1 MTAISPFQKAALVVC
16 MFLITS
22 TFGFLQPFVLLY
34 MQASGLKLSEA
45 GIVMAISTGLAL
57 LLQPILGR
65 VSDRIDARR
74 PVMVCAAIAA
84 GCAYLGYRSASSLWE
99 FVLLSAIGTNGT
111 TYLNAAGGV
120 IVGRMAAKSGQGGT
134 IYAKYRVWGSVGYIF
149 VSLFSGFLLY
159 THQKPGEPLS
169 RHLLDMAFTYGPLLF
184 FAIAIVA
191 LFVPD
196 LKRETLPASGTANVA
211 EIEES
216 PFSLTPNL
224 RDFLT
229 AFFFYIFALYGASAY
244 IAPYIKLLGGDLR
257 MITGIFAAGV
267 VCEVLVMTRVG
278 RITDRWGRRPAL
290 AITFLLLP
298 VRLLLYTLVQTPLQL
313 LFVQLLHGVNFG
325 IMGTIAVV
333 FVNDTAS
340 ERHRG
345 MAQARLAAVQGLANA
360 FGPATCGFLGTR
372 FGIPTMFALMSGV
385 AFISTLVFLFRVRE
399 SHPAPVSLV
408 TQGYAPL
415 RPLWRLLSGER

>member
-1 MTAISPFQKAALVVC
+1 MFVLSPFQKAALVVC

-22 TFGFLQPFVLLY
+22 TFGFLQPFVPLY
-34 MQASGLKLSEA
+34 MQASGLTLRDV
-45 GIVMAISTGLAL
+45 GIVLAISTGLAL

-65 VSDRIDARR
+65 LSDRIDARR
-74 PVMVCAAIAA
+74 PIMVCAAIAA
-84 GCAYLGYRSASSLWE
+84 GCAFLGYRSASSLLG

-111 TYLNAAGGV
+111 IYLNAAGGV
-120 IVGRMAAKSGQGGT
+120 LVGRMAAGSGQSGA

-149 VSLFSGFLLY
+149 VSLFSGWLVS
-159 THQKPGEPLS
+159 THQKPNEPLS
-169 RHLLDMAFTYGPLLF
+169 RNLLDLAFTYGPLLF
-184 FAIAIVA
+184 FAIAFVA

-196 LKRETLPASGTANVA
+196 LKRETLLAATANNA
-211 EIEES
+211 TELEETA
-216 PFSLTPNL
+216 FRLTPNL
-224 RDFLT
+224 RYFLS
-229 AFFFYIFALYGASAY
+229 AYFFYIFALYGASAY
-244 IAPYIKLLGGDLR
+244 IAPYIKALGGDLR
-257 MITGIFAAGV
+257 MITGTFAAGV

-278 RITDRWGRRPAL
+278 RITDKWGRRPAL

-360 FGPATCGFLGTR
+360 FGPVTGGYLATQ
-372 FGIPTMFALMSGV
+372 FGIPIMFALMAGV
-385 AFISTLVFLFRVRE
+385 GLVRTLIFLLRVRE
-399 SHPAPVSLV
+399 SHPAPVSLIK
-408 TQGYAPL
+408 QGYAPL

>member
-1 MTAISPFQKAALVVC
+1 
-16 MFLITS
+16 
-22 TFGFLQPFVLLY
+22 
-34 MQASGLKLSEA
+34 
-45 GIVMAISTGLAL
+45 
-57 LLQPILGR
+57 
-65 VSDRIDARR
+65 
-74 PVMVCAAIAA
+74 MVCAAIAA
-84 GCAYLGYRSASSLWE
+84 GCAYLGYRSASNLWG
-99 FVLLSAIGTNGT
+99 FILLSAIGTNGT

-120 IVGRMAAKSGQGGT
+120 IVGRMAAGSGQGGA

-159 THQKPGEPLS
+159 THQKPGGILT
-169 RHLLDMAFTYGPLLF
+169 RDLLDMAFTYGPLLF
-184 FAIAIVA
+184 FAIAVAA

-196 LKRETLPASGTANVA
+196 MKRETLPASNMSNTAD
-211 EIEES
+211 IEES
-216 PFSLTPNL
+216 AFTLTPNL
-224 RDFLT
+224 RWFLA

-244 IAPYIKLLGGDLR
+244 IAPYIRSLGGDLR
-257 MITGIFAAGV
+257 MITGTFAAGV
-267 VCEVLVMTRVG
+267 VCEVLVMTRIG
-278 RITDRWGRRPAL
+278 RITDKWGRRPAL

-298 VRLLLYTLVQTPLQL
+298 VRLLLYTLVRNPVQL

-345 MAQARLAAVQGLANA
+345 MAQARLAGVQGLANA
-360 FGPATCGFLGTR
+360 IGPATGGILATR
-372 FGIPTMFALMSGV
+372 FGIPIMFALMAGV
-385 AFISTLVFLFRVRE
+385 AFVSTLIFFLRVRE

-415 RPLWRLLSGER
+415 RPLWRLLSGE